1 MPEEKF
7 EAMLSGGH
15 PNSLGRT
22 VEVVERVLSNKTR
35 LAELFDCY
43 DSEDAVV
50 RLRTSNALKRI
61 CRAQPE
67 SLVSY
72 LDRLL
77 KRVSQIDQASAQW
90 TLATLFLLL
99 APWMNPRQRKKARQI
114 MQRNLEHHQDW
125 IVLNTTMDTLAQWA
139 DQDSDLRSWLLPQ
152 LQKLRHDK
160 RRSVA
165 RKAVKISTR
174 LSE

>member
-1 MPEEKF
+1 MSEEKF
-7 EAMLSGGH
+7 ESMLSGGH

-22 VEVVERVLSNKTR
+22 VEVVELVLSNKTR

-43 DSEDAVV
+43 DSQDAVV
-50 RLRTSNALKRI
+50 RLRTSNALKRV
-61 CRAQPE
+61 CRTEPE

-72 LDRLL
+72 LDCLL
-77 KRVSQIDQASAQW
+77 ERVSQIDQASAQW

-99 APWMNPRQRKKARQI
+99 APWMDSRQRKKARQI
-114 MQRNLEHHQDW
+114 MQRNLEQHQDW

-139 DQDSDLRSWLLPQ
+139 EQDPDLRSWLLPQ
-152 LQKLRHDK
+152 LQKLQHDK
-160 RRSVA
+160 RGSVV

>member
-7 EAMLSGGH
+7 ESMLSGGH

-22 VEVVERVLSNKTR
+22 IEVVERVLADKSR

-43 DSEDAVV
+43 DSQDAVV

-61 CRAQPE
+61 CRAEPE

-77 KRVSQIDQASAQW
+77 ERVSQIDQASAQW

-99 APWMNPRQRKKARQI
+99 APWMDSQQRKKSRQI
-114 MQRNLEHHQDW
+114 MQRNLERSQDW

-139 DQDSDLRSWLLPQ
+139 EQDLDLKSWLQ
-152 LQKLRHDK
+152 LQLPKLRHDK
-160 RRSVA
+160 RSSVA

>member
-7 EAMLSGGH
+7 ESMLSGGH

-22 VEVVERVLSNKTR
+22 VEVVDRVLSNKTR

-43 DSEDAVV
+43 DSRDAVV

-61 CRAQPE
+61 CRAEPE

-77 KRVSQIDQASAQW
+77 ERVSQIDQASAQW

-99 APWMNPRQRKKARQI
+99 APWMDSRQRKKARQI
-114 MQRNLEHHQDW
+114 MQRNLEQNQDW

-139 DQDSDLRSWLLPQ
+139 EQDSDLKSWLLPR
-152 LQKLRHDK
+152 LQKLRHDE
-160 RRSVA
+160 RGSVA
-165 RKAVKISTR
+165 RKAVNISTR